1 MLPKNI
7 NDWIVSNPRPINRY
21 GKEYKKIINN
31 LFSSCSKQH
40 LKDYMITSLESEKV
54 LIEMGINPNTAFYE
68 YYVAF
73 ISTDSSENEEVDLLY
88 DLDEIYE
95 DYKQVI
101 WHLGISYKTKVSLNL
116 PHCNTTLKKH
126 KKR

>member
-31 LFSSCSKQH
+31 LFSSCSEQH

-95 DYKQVI
+95 DFFI
-101 WHLGISYKTKVSLNL
+101 FFSVSIYWS
-116 PHCNTTLKKH
+116 
-126 KKR
+126 RI